1 MENLR
6 QQFLGKRQ
14 TQIYTWIGTLM
25 HLYSEN
31 EKAAKEKHSAK
42 CQNMHYIRRHKAFN
56 KFPVKDRTKFEHR
69 HNIVYFS
76 HCPNVTCNKT
86 YAGET
91 DRKIKECIIDHNKV
105 AKVYIY

>member
-1 MENLR
+1 M
-6 QQFLGKRQ
+6 KRQ
-14 TQIYTWIGTLM
+14 LKKSIPPNVKTCITYESTKLSTQ
-25 HLYSEN
+25 
-31 EKAAKEKHSAK
+31 
-42 CQNMHYIRRHKAFN
+42 
-56 KFPVKDRTKFEHR
+56 FPVKDRTKFEHR

-86 YAGET
+86 YVGET